1 MLWPI
6 FALLYLPL
14 CFAAKKS
21 PHEQLVDLAAAGN
34 GLIKLDA
41 TSFNLLASSDRN
53 WSAAVEFTAMDPKRR
68 CAPCREFHPSYVAVA
83 EAWTKVPKAERDSHF
98 FATVDFDD
106 AYTVFQNLGLSS
118 APVVYVYPAT
128 EGPRL
133 PASGK
138 TAAFKYDFSHGFEAG
153 PLADQLSVHTPVPIP
168 YTAPID
174 WARWGTM
181 ASLVP
186 IITLIGRFISP
197 ALKNRWV
204 WATGTILVSLV
215 MTSGYMFTRI
225 RGVPYTGPDGGW
237 IAAGYQNQYG
247 QEVQVVAMIY
257 GLLAGSFLML
267 TVVTPHQ
274 LSPTRQ
280 RTQVYLWTAVNLIV
294 FSILVSLF
302 RVKNR
307 GYPFKLFF

>member
-6 FALLYLPL
+6 FTLFYLPL
-14 CFAAKKS
+14 CLAAKKS
-21 PHEQLVDLAAAGN
+21 PQEQLVDLSTAGN
-34 GLIKLDA
+34 GLIKLDEQSFDLL
-41 TSFNLLASSDRN
+41 TSQNRN
-53 WSAAVEFTAMDPKRR
+53 WSAAIQFTAMDPKRR
-68 CAPCREFHPSYVAVA
+68 CAPCKEFNPSYIAVA
-83 EAWTKVPKAERDSHF
+83 EAWTKVPKAERNNHF
-98 FATVDFDD
+98 FATLDFDE
-106 AYTVFQNLGLSS
+106 APLVFQKLGMAS
-118 APVVYVYPAT
+118 APVVHVYPAT

-138 TAAFKYDFSHGFEAG
+138 TAPFKFDFSHGFEAG
-153 PLADQLSVHTPVPIP
+153 PLAEQLSAHTPVPIP

-174 WARWGTM
+174 WARWGTL
-181 ASLVP
+181 ASLIP
-186 IITLIGRFISP
+186 ILTLLGRFIAP

-204 WATGTILVSLV
+204 WAAGCIFVSLV

-225 RGVPYTGPDGGW
+225 REAPYTGPDGGW

-267 TVVTPHQ
+267 TVVTPHS
-274 LSPTRQ
+274 LSPGRQ
-280 RTQVYLWTAVNLIV
+280 RTQVYLWTAVNFLV